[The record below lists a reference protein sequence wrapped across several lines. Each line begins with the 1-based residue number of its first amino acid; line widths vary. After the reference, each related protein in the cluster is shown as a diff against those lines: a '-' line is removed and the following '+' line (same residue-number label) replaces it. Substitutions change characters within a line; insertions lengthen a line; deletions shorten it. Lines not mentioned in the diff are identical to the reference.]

1 MYWTYY
7 LFEQDL
13 AWEDELPDGGKSLS
27 TWLVPLAPIAP
38 DLILKDGKGRWFWY
52 NYQNSELRL
61 LNLAKDISVEEWK
74 SEVFSSL

>member
-27 TWLVPLAPIAP
+27 TWLVPLAPVAP
-38 DLILKDGKGRWFWY
+38 DLILKDGKGRCFWY
-52 NYQNSELRL
+52 NYENSELRL
-61 LNLAKDISVEEWK
+61 LNLAQDISVEEWK

>member
-1 MYWTYY
+1 MYLTYC

-13 AWEDELPDGGKSLS
+13 VWEDELPDGGKSLS
-27 TWLVPLAPIAP
+27 TWLVPLAPVAP

-52 NYQNSELRL
+52 NYQHSELRL